1 MTKEE
6 FKNSISSYSGIILFY
21 SNQCKVCSVQK
32 ELFSKVL
39 KKFDSVDCMEDPNY
53 FIENFDIDVLPETR
67 IYENGKVVW
76 KKTDLTSEEDLNFLK
91 GY

>member
-1 MTKEE
+1 MTIQE
-6 FKNSISSYSGIILFY
+6 FKKDISTFTGIMLFY

-39 KKFDSVDCMEDPNY
+39 KKFDSVDCFDEPNY
-53 FIENFDIDVLPETR
+53 FIENHDIDVLPETR

-76 KKTDLTSEEDLNFLK
+76 KKIDLTSEDDLNFLK

>member
-1 MTKEE
+1 MTKEQI
-6 FKNSISSYSGIILFY
+6 KNISTYSGIILFY

-32 ELFSKVL
+32 ELYEKVL
-39 KKFDSVDCMEDPNY
+39 KKFDSVDCFEDPNY
-53 FIENFDIDVLPETR
+53 YIENFDIDVLPETR

-76 KKTDLTSEEDLNFLK
+76 KKIDLTSEEDLNFLK